1 LDTLIKPTGIN
12 ENKLIWAII
21 CSFLL
26 HILLVAVIP
35 QFKFEPFKKVPDVL
49 KVELV
54 QAKKPEPVEVIK
66 PKIEPPK
73 PIEPTKPKAEPI
85 KPPPKTTPKPE
96 PVPAKENKPEVAQS
110 VPPPTPPA
118 VIAVTPK
125 TDVAPAI
132 IVPTPEPVKDTEPSA
147 SEINAA
153 LKSYKSILKKEFAK
167 QTKYSPMA
175 LKHGLQG
182 TVYIISEIDPT
193 GKILNTYLCKSS
205 GYDLLDNSALKSI
218 KSLSSLPLPKYMQV
232 FKIRDEDDDQVAC
245 SAEIIIPE
253 GHFRIKTPVIFKLDN

>member
-1 LDTLIKPTGIN
+1 MNIAVKNTSLN
-12 ENKLIWAII
+12 ENTLIWAVI
-21 CSFLL
+21 CSILL
-26 HILLVAVIP
+26 HILFFVVVP
-35 QFKFEPFKKVPDVL
+35 NVKFEVIKKLPDVL

-54 QAKKPEPVEVIK
+54 QAKKPEPAEVIK

-73 PIEPTKPKAEPI
+73 PVEPTKPKAEPI
-85 KPPPKTTPKPE
+85 KPLPRTTPKTDSI
-96 PVPAKENKPEVAQS
+96 PAKEYKPEVAQAE
-110 VPPPTPPA
+110 PPPPPA

-125 TDVAPAI
+125 ADTTPAI
-132 IVPTPEPVKDTEPSA
+132 TVPPPEPVKDTEPSEG
-147 SEINAA
+147 EINAA

-167 QTKYSPMA
+167 HSRYSPMA
-175 LKHGLQG
+175 LKQGLQG